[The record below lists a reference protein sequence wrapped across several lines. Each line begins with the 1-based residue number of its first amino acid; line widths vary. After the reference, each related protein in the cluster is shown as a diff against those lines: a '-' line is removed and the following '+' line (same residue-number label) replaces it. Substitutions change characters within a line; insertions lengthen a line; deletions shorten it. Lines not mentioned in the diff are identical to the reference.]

1 MSIENINKILNTARS
16 MEASDVHLVSGSCP
30 YVRIDGEIERL
41 DFYTGETVYEQELM
55 SMMRQE
61 IREKFEKGADAD
73 FAWQDENSMRYRVNV
88 FRKQG
93 QSSAVFRLLSDEISD
108 FESLNLPEVLKRYSL
123 LPRGLVLVTG
133 PTGSGKSTTLSAMVD
148 YANRN
153 RKGHIITIEDPVEY
167 VHENRN
173 CIISQRELG
182 TDVSSFKEAIRSALR
197 EDPDIILVGEMRDL
211 ETISAALTAAETGHL
226 VFSTLHTTGAAKTI
240 DRIIDVFPPHQQQQV
255 RIQLAASLKCVAS
268 QQLVKKIRGG
278 RTAAFEIMVTT
289 DAVANMIR
297 EEKTFQ
303 INSAIQTG
311 LKDGMIILDRS
322 LAQLADSGIISL
334 EEALENCTGE
344 KELRR
349 FLNMR

>member
-1 MSIENINKILNTARS
+1 MIENINKILNTARA
-16 MEASDVHLVSGSCP
+16 MGASDVHLVSGSNP
-30 YVRIDGEIERL
+30 YVRIDGEIQRF
-41 DFYTGETVYEQELM
+41 DAYTGETGYDQELT
-55 SMMRQE
+55 SMMRPE
-61 IREKFEKGADAD
+61 IREKFENGADAD

-93 QSSAVFRLLSDEISD
+93 LVSAVFRLLSDEISD

-123 LPRGLVLVTG
+123 LTRGLVLVTG

-268 QQLVKKIRGG
+268 QQLVKKIKGG

-311 LKDGMIILDRS
+311 FKDGMVMLDRS
-322 LAQLADSGIISL
+322 LSQLTDSGIISL

>member
-16 MEASDVHLVSGSCP
+16 MGASDVHLVSGSCP
-30 YVRIDGEIERL
+30 YVRIDGEIESF
-41 DFYTGETVYEQELM
+41 DSYTGETVYDQELR
-55 SMMRQE
+55 SMMRPE

-73 FAWQDENSMRYRVNV
+73 FAYQDENSMRYRVNV

-311 LKDGMIILDRS
+311 LKDGMVILDRS